1 MTKGK
6 PLSSYRIAILP
17 GDGIG
22 PEVTAQAKVVLKT
35 AGECIGVEFA
45 FEDAICG
52 GAACDAVGEPL
63 PDETLRICRESD
75 AVLFGAVGG
84 PKWGGLPREKRPEQ
98 AILGLRKELGLFAN
112 LRPALMFAPL
122 IEASTLKPEV
132 VRELDLLVVREGVSG
147 IYFGTP
153 RGVEKISAGEER
165 AVDTMVYTTSEIRRI
180 VRMAFELA
188 RVRRKKVC
196 SVDKE
201 NVLENSRLWR
211 RVAQDTAKDFPDVE
225 LSHMY
230 VDNAAMQIIREP
242 VQFDVIVTGNLFGD
256 ILSDA
261 ASMLTGSIGM
271 LASANLNDKGFGV
284 YEPVHGTAPDI
295 AGQDLANPIAAI
307 MSGAMLCRYSLKRT
321 DLTETIETAVIKT
334 LEEGYRTE
342 DIHSNGKEKVGC
354 AEMGARVAAR
364 VESAKE
370 REGEPA

>member
-22 PEVTAQAKVVLKT
+22 PEVTAQAKAVLKT

-63 PDETLRICRESD
+63 PDETLRICRKCD

-84 PKWGGLPREKRPEQ
+84 PKWEGLPRVKRPEQ

-153 RGVEKISAGEER
+153 RGVEKISAEEER
-165 AVDTMVYTTSEIRRI
+165 AVDTMVYTTSEIRQI

-211 RVAQDTAKDFPDVE
+211 RVAQDSAKDFPDVE

-242 VQFDVIVTGNLFGD
+242 IQFDVIVTGNLFGD

-295 AGQDLANPIAAI
+295 AGRDLANPIAAI

-321 DLTETIETAVIKT
+321 ELAETIETAVIKT

-342 DIHSNGKEKVGC
+342 DIHSNGKKKVGC

-364 VESAKE
+364 VESARE
-370 REGEPA
+370 RKGEPA